1 MINEPE
7 YIEPKTH
14 CLVGLEYIP
23 VANEIPPIIKFEGVD
38 VYVLRHMTEGAVAC
52 LTLAEVRLLLTQPE
66 GEEDGL

>member
-14 CLVGLEYIP
+14 WRGGREYIP

-38 VYVLRHMTEGAVAC
+38 VYVLRHLTEGAVAC
-52 LTLAEVRLLLTQPE
+52 LTLAEVRLLLTQTE